1 MRRLPPLRSLQ
12 AFEAAARLGSF
23 AAAADEL
30 HLTPSAISHHI
41 RDLEERLAIVLFHR
55 AHRRVIL
62 TDAGRRYAGVI
73 GQGFGLIEL
82 ATRRIEHHGKSD
94 VLTVH
99 CVPTLAT
106 QWLMPRLSR
115 FGAQYPDIDLRLNA
129 SVGDVNLVAEQA
141 DFAICYGTVVVE
153 SGVDMTPFPKEPLTI
168 VCAPEL
174 MNTVH
179 PIRTPEDLQHH
190 TLIHSEVNLF
200 KWGDWAK
207 QHPNVELSL
216 KRGPR
221 FDRTFMTISAA
232 VDCLGVAIESR
243 LMMERELES
252 GKLVMP
258 LGPEPAQMVFH
269 RLLHLESKANL
280 PKMVAFKEWLFA
292 QLNESFDTINQDNM
306 AKRYQ

>member
-62 TDAGRRYAGVI
+62 TDTGRRYAGVI
-73 GQGFGLIEL
+73 GQGLGLIEL
-82 ATRRIEHHGKSD
+82 ATRKIEHHGKSD

-115 FGAQYPDIDLRLNA
+115 FGALYPDIDLRLNA

-153 SGVDMTPFPKEPLTI
+153 SGVLMTPFPKEPLAI
-168 VCAPEL
+168 VCAPGL

-179 PIRTPEDLQHH
+179 PLRTPEDLQHH

-200 KWGDWAK
+200 NWSDWAK
-207 QHPNVELSL
+207 QHPNVELNL

-232 VDCLGVAIESR
+232 ADCLGVAIESR

-258 LGPEPAQMVFH
+258 LGPEPAQIVFH

-280 PKMVAFKEWLFA
+280 PKMVAFKEWLFS
-292 QLNESFDTINQDNM
+292 QLNESFDTIKQDNLT
-306 AKRYQ
+306 KRYQ